1 MVHMMKPTE
10 VFKSDYPE
18 IKKFTDGQLN
28 VFWTAHEIQ
37 VEKDVH
43 DVLTNLTPAERH
55 GVFTVLK
62 LFTLYEVKAGADY
75 WTTKFMNTFQH
86 HEFQAMASVF
96 GMFELAVHK
105 PFYNKI
111 NELLNATDETFY
123 TNYHQDVVLSERME
137 TINSIVANEDVLVST
152 GAFTLVEGAILY
164 SSFAFLK
171 HFQSLGKNKLLNVVR
186 GINFSVRDENIHAMA
201 GAWVFNTLK
210 KQMGVELTEP
220 QKKQIYHVARL
231 LLQEEYAIIREIFSV
246 GEIEGIDSLNMS
258 MFVGH
263 RINHCLNAIGLDSIV
278 GYTEENNIAPWFYQG
293 INNYQFNDFFSGQ
306 GREYSRNWD
315 EKGFVWN
322 E

>member
-1 MVHMMKPTE
+1 MAVHMMEQTE
-10 VFKSDYPE
+10 VFKSDYPF
-18 IKKFTDGQLN
+18 IKKFTDDQLN

-43 DVLTNLTPAERH
+43 DVLTNLTEAERH

-75 WTTKFMNTFQH
+75 WTTKFMNTFKH

-111 NELLNATDETFY
+111 NELLNATDESFY
-123 TNYHQDVVLSERME
+123 TNYHKDAVLSERMQ
-137 TINSIVANEDVLVST
+137 TINSIVDNDDVLVST

-171 HFQSLGKNKLLNVVR
+171 HFQSLGKNKLMNVVR
-186 GINFSVRDENIHAMA
+186 GINFSVRDENLHAIA
-201 GAWVFNTLK
+201 GAWTFNELK
-210 KQMGVELTEP
+210 RQMEVSLTPAQEN
-220 QKKQIYHVARL
+220 QIQHVAKL
-231 LLQEEYAIIREIFSV
+231 LYQEECAIIREIFSK
-246 GEIEGIDSLNMS
+246 GEIEGIDIINMTQ
-258 MFVGH
+258 FVGH
-263 RINHCLNAIGLDSIV
+263 RINHCLQALGMAPLV
-278 GYTEENNIAPWFYQG
+278 GYTEDNNISPWFYKG

-315 EKGFVWN
+315 EDRFVW
-322 E
+322 